1 MVQSIFLEILIAM
14 PGFDEEG
21 RLLDGKVRL
30 QDLVEQNVYLL
41 LYIIPQ
47 LCLHGSLIKPLVIWV
62 RSTFEEAA
70 VLEEMGKSV
79 NG

>member
-1 MVQSIFLEILIAM
+1 M

-21 RLLDGKVRL
+21 RLLDGNVRF
-30 QDLVEQNVYLL
+30 QDLVEQNVYLP

-47 LCLHGSLIKPLVIWV
+47 LCLHGNLIEPLVIWI

-70 VLEEMGKSV
+70 VLEEMRKSV